1 MRPTFAGLNFA
12 EPQFIRMAKEQP
24 HILLVEDEPSIAE
37 LLRFTMQ
44 GAGFVTSIA
53 SDATQAR
60 KLIADALPQVVL
72 LDWMLPD
79 SSGLIL
85 LSEWRRDARTAHLPI
100 IMLTAKGME
109 EDKVKGL
116 NEGADDYVTKPFS
129 PKELVAR
136 VQALLRRKMPEAGS
150 QALAYGL
157 LSVDTER
164 HTVTVDGAEV
174 ALDQAEFKLLRY
186 LVAHPDRIFSRA
198 QLLDKVW
205 GDHTFIEERTVDVH
219 IMRLRKSLGAA
230 SGYVQTVRG
239 VGYRLSMEEKS

>member
-1 MRPTFAGLNFA
+1 MSNALA
-12 EPQFIRMAKEQP
+12 
-24 HILLVEDEPSIAE
+24 HILLVEDEPAIAE
-37 LLRFTMQ
+37 LLRFTLQ
-44 GAGFVTSIA
+44 GAGFATTLA
-53 SDATQAR
+53 SDVAQAR
-60 KLIADALPQVVL
+60 KFIAESLPHAVL

-79 SSGLIL
+79 SSGLVL
-85 LSEWRRDARTAHLPI
+85 LAELRRTQRTSALPV

-136 VQALLRRKMPEAGS
+136 LQALLRRKTPEIGS
-150 QALAYGL
+150 TLLKYGDISIDVERRQVALG
-157 LSVDTER
+157 ER
-164 HTVTVDGAEV
+164 QI

-186 LVAHPDRIFSRA
+186 LVAHPDRIFSRT

-219 IMRLRKSLGAA
+219 IMRLRKSLGDL
-230 SGYVQTVRG
+230 SHYVQTVRG
-239 VGYRLSMEEKS
+239 VGYRLSTAAQD

>member
-1 MRPTFAGLNFA
+1 MS
-12 EPQFIRMAKEQP
+12 KELP
-24 HILLVEDEPSIAE
+24 HILMVEDEPSIAE

-44 GAGFVTSIA
+44 GAGFATTIA
-53 SDATQAR
+53 TDVAQAR
-60 KLIADALPQVVL
+60 KLIAESLPHVVL

-79 SSGLIL
+79 SSGLVL
-85 LSEWRRDARTAHLPI
+85 LSELRRDQRTAALLV

-136 VQALLRRKMPEAGS
+136 VQALLRRKAPEIGS
-150 QALAYGL
+150 QALKYRDI
-157 LSVDTER
+157 SIDVER
-164 HTVTVDGAEV
+164 RQVAVAGRAV

-186 LVAHPDRIFSRA
+186 LVAHPERIFSRA

-219 IMRLRKSLGAA
+219 IMRLRKSLGDLAH
-230 SGYVQTVRG
+230 YVQTVRG
-239 VGYRLSMEEKS
+239 MGYKLSAEQ

>member
-1 MRPTFAGLNFA
+1 MSKDSL
-12 EPQFIRMAKEQP
+12 

-37 LLRFTMQ
+37 LLRFTLQ
-44 GAGFVTSIA
+44 GAGFAISIA
-53 SDATQAR
+53 TDASQAR
-60 KLIADALPQVVL
+60 TLIAGALPQLVL

-79 SSGLIL
+79 TSGLAL
-85 LSEWRRDARTAHLPI
+85 LGEWRRQARTAALPV

-136 VQALLRRKMPEAGS
+136 VQALLRRKAPELGQQS
-150 QALAYGL
+150 LSYGL
-157 LSVDTER
+157 LSIDTER
-164 HTVTVDGAEV
+164 HRVSVQQRDIE
-174 ALDQAEFKLLRY
+174 LDQAEFKLLRY
-186 LVAHPDRIFSRA
+186 MVAHPERIFSRA

-219 IMRLRKSLGAA
+219 IMRLRKSLGVAA
-230 SGYVQTVRG
+230 DYVKTVRG
-239 VGYRLSMEEKS
+239 MGYKLSMDDN

>member
-1 MRPTFAGLNFA
+1 MSKDPL
-12 EPQFIRMAKEQP
+12 

-37 LLRFTMQ
+37 LLRFTLH
-44 GAGFVTSIA
+44 GVGFATSIA
-53 SDATQAR
+53 SDAAQAR
-60 KLIADALPQVVL
+60 KLIAAALPHLVL

-79 SSGLIL
+79 TSGLAL
-85 LSEWRRDARTAHLPI
+85 LGEWRREARTAALPV

-136 VQALLRRKMPEAGS
+136 VQALLRRKAPEVGHS
-150 QALAYGL
+150 SLSYGML
-157 LSVDTER
+157 GIDTER
-164 HTVTVDGAEV
+164 HRVTVAGQQIE
-174 ALDQAEFKLLRY
+174 LDQAEFKLLRY
-186 LVAHPDRIFSRA
+186 LVAHPERIFSRA

-230 SGYVQTVRG
+230 ADYIRTVRG
-239 VGYRLSMEEKS
+239 MGYKLSSEDKGS

>member
-1 MRPTFAGLNFA
+1 MSKDSL
-12 EPQFIRMAKEQP
+12 

-37 LLRFTMQ
+37 LLRFTLQ
-44 GAGFVTSIA
+44 GAGFAISIA
-53 SDATQAR
+53 TDAAQAR
-60 KLIADALPQVVL
+60 ALIASALPQLVL

-79 SSGLIL
+79 TSGLAL
-85 LSEWRRDARTAHLPI
+85 LGEWRRQARTATLPV

-136 VQALLRRKMPEAGS
+136 VQALLRRKTPEFGQQS
-150 QALAYGL
+150 LSYGL
-157 LSVDTER
+157 LCIDTER
-164 HTVTVDGAEV
+164 HRVTVQQQEV
-174 ALDQAEFKLLRY
+174 ELDQAEFKLLRY
-186 LVAHPDRIFSRA
+186 LVAHPERIFSRA

-230 SGYVQTVRG
+230 ADYVKTVRG
-239 VGYRLSMEEKS
+239 MGYQLSMDDKSR

>member
-1 MRPTFAGLNFA
+1 MS
-12 EPQFIRMAKEQP
+12 KESP
-24 HILLVEDEPSIAE
+24 HILLVEDEPAIAE

-44 GAGFVTSIA
+44 GAGF
-53 SDATQAR
+53 ATLLAPDVSQAR
-60 KLIADALPQVVL
+60 KLIAEALPAAVL

-79 SSGLIL
+79 SSGLAL
-85 LSEWRRDARTAHLPI
+85 LSELRRDQRTAALPV

-136 VQALLRRKMPEAGS
+136 VQALLRRKAPEIGS
-150 QALAYGL
+150 NALKYGDI
-157 LSVDTER
+157 SIDVER
-164 HTVTVDGAEV
+164 RQVSLGERPV

-219 IMRLRKSLGAA
+219 IMRLRKSLGDL
-230 SGYVQTVRG
+230 SHYVQTVRG
-239 VGYRLSMEEKS
+239 VGYKLSAVAQD